1 MRALLALLSCIC
13 LCACAVD
20 GDADVKLAVGSG
32 LVVNPQETRSEGV
45 LIIEAE
51 VYPGDCPIVL
61 LAGDYELGAW
71 NQDMT
76 VKREIREPEAENLP
90 VMWLEDCSD

>member
-61 LAGDYELGAW
+61 LAGDYELGSWSEVMA
-71 NQDMT
+71 
-76 VKREIREPEAENLP
+76 VRREIRELGAENLP
-90 VMWLEDCSD
+90 VMWLEDCD

>member
-32 LVVNPQETRSEGV
+32 VVVNPQEMRSEGV
-45 LIIEAE
+45 LVIEAE
-51 VYPGDCPIVL
+51 VYPGACPIVL

-76 VKREIREPEAENLP
+76 VKREIRELGAENLP
-90 VMWLEDCSD
+90 VMWLEDCD